1 MSGDRPWLSVV
12 TVVKDDL
19 AGLCRS
25 LDSLRYQDLTN
36 VELVVIDSSVE
47 QSEVLAVV
55 HEFPVSSA
63 VEWSEPE
70 GVYQAMN
77 RGLALAQG
85 EYIYFLNAGD
95 SLHDPNVVTD
105 LHDLISGSKPEW
117 LVGLVEITELGG
129 HKVTSASWDYQ
140 AESRAFF
147 SRGVFPPH
155 QGTVVKT
162 ELLLSVGGFNTD
174 YRIAADYAAALS
186 LSLAAKPLMVDRVV
200 ACFTE
205 GGLSTKLWKQSFHEF
220 HRARQQILLPS
231 GWGRIVEWWNF
242 SRHFAS
248 VWLVRTMR
256 RP

>member
-1 MSGDRPWLSVV
+1 MNVDTPWLSVV
-12 TVVKDDL
+12 TVVKNDL
-19 AGLCRS
+19 AGLRQS
-25 LDSLRYQDLTN
+25 LDSLRDQDLTK
-36 VELVVIDSSVE
+36 VELVVIDGSVE
-47 QSEVLAVV
+47 HSEVASLV
-55 HEFPVSSA
+55 HEFPVSSCL
-63 VEWSEPE
+63 EWSAPE

-95 SLHDPNVVTD
+95 TLYDPRVVTD
-105 LHDLISGSKPEW
+105 LHHLISESKPGW
-117 LVGLVEITELGG
+117 LVGLVQITEISG
-129 HKVTSASWDYQ
+129 HKVTSASWDYE

-162 ELLLSVGGFNTD
+162 ELLLSIGGFNTD
-174 YRIAADYAAALS
+174 YTIAADYAAALS

-205 GGLSTKLWKQSFHEF
+205 GGLSTKMWKQSFHEF
-220 HRARQQILLPS
+220 HRARQQILRPR
-231 GWGRIVEWWNF
+231 GWGRIVERWNY

-248 VWLVRTMR
+248 VWLVRCLR